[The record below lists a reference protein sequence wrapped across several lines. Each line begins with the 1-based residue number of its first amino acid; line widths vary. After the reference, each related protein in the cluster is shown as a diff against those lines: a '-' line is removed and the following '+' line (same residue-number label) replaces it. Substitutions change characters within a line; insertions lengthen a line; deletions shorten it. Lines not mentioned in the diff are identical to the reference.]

1 MHSIREPASFAIIL
15 PLSLY
20 KEIIMNRLLIFSLL
34 IPSFVVFIFIVW
46 PIGKLRQLLFDPMQL
61 RRNGLALT
69 YRASRQST
77 RT

>member
-1 MHSIREPASFAIIL
+1 
-15 PLSLY
+15 
-20 KEIIMNRLLIFSLL
+20 MNRLLIFLLL

-69 YRASRQST
+69 YRARRQST